1 MYFNQAYLE
10 MPNTEAA
17 EALVK
22 AYAET
27 PAKLQE
33 KEISITMMNKP
44 VHLNYTVST
53 IPEALLDLINMKT
66 ILWNNDWL

>member
-1 MYFNQAYLE
+1 
-10 MPNTEAA
+10 MPNTAAA

-33 KEISITMMNKP
+33 EEISITMMTKP
-44 VHLNYTVST
+44 VDLNYTSAYPKHCL
-53 IPEALLDLINMKT
+53 ICGFRFFNSDLQWRT
-66 ILWNNDWL
+66 

>member
-1 MYFNQAYLE
+1 
-10 MPNTEAA
+10 MPNTAAA

-33 KEISITMMNKP
+33 EEISITMMTKP
-44 VHLNYTVST
+44 VDLNYTVSSC
-53 IPEALLDLINMKT
+53 PKYRLIRG
-66 ILWNNDWL
+66 IFF

>member
-1 MYFNQAYLE
+1 MFFDQAYLE
-10 MPNTEAA
+10 MPNTAAA

-33 KEISITMMNKP
+33 EEISITMMTKP
-44 VHLNYTVST
+44 VDLNYTVSSC
-53 IPEALLDLINMKT
+53 PKYRLIRG
-66 ILWNNDWL
+66 IFF

>member
-1 MYFNQAYLE
+1 

-33 KEISITMMNKP
+33 KEISITMMTKP
-44 VHLNYTVST
+44 VDLNYTVS
-53 IPEALLDLINMKT
+53 A
-66 ILWNNDWL
+66 

>member
-1 MYFNQAYLE
+1 

-27 PAKLQE
+27 PAKLQD
-33 KEISITMMNKP
+33 KEISITMMTKP
-44 VHLNYTVST
+44 VDLNYTVSACT
-53 IPEALLDLINMKT
+53 KHYWIAVCGDKKDIINMFMH
-66 ILWNNDWL
+66 L